1 MNMIKYGL
9 PDVVEESLFGCR
21 QSEVVANESITRR
34 RRLVLATLND
44 DWVRLWNGIVCQS
57 IQEFRDRLRG
67 AQQNDKM
74 CPGDQRATM
83 LKESR

>member
-1 MNMIKYGL
+1 MVRIAQARSPMNMIKYGL

-44 DWVRLWNGIVCQS
+44 DWSSIVEWHCVPVNSGVQ
-57 IQEFRDRLRG
+57 G
-67 AQQNDKM
+67 
-74 CPGDQRATM
+74 
-83 LKESR
+83 